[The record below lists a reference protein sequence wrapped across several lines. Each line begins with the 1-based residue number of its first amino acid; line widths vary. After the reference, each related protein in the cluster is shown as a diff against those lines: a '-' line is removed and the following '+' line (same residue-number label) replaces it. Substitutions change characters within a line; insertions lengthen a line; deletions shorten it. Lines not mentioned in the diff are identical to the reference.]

1 VGCPPADVLPRCYLA
16 SFPFKLPFSGN
27 MPSTLVSDV
36 SRTAGLTNSALPA
49 PGPPR
54 RQLHPPLSD
63 SSHPPRLTPGIRDV
77 RCETRYETVHVR
89 EQRQEVGRFG
99 RSHFS
104 TDETPRR
111 QPTVTPQQTCRHFTV
126 YGILQYRAVLYDMRT
141 MHGCCGAKTRRREHA
156 AAVVCALSLFVALVA
171 GSALRPHY
179 TTNALPEPGA
189 WTHAVEH
196 VQHGVN
202 EVQPVNATGTVIA
215 LKARG
220 SSRPVPISRK
230 PFRYVWM
237 THDLPSNWAPLSPH
251 SDWSVFP
258 KSFVSAQFQ
267 PRGAACAAFAGDSD
281 DRHTSTLFCILRC

>member
-1 VGCPPADVLPRCYLA
+1 VWL
-16 SFPFKLPFSGN
+16 
-27 MPSTLVSDV
+27 
-36 SRTAGLTNSALPA
+36 
-49 PGPPR
+49 
-54 RQLHPPLSD
+54 
-63 SSHPPRLTPGIRDV
+63 
-77 RCETRYETVHVR
+77 
-89 EQRQEVGRFG
+89 
-99 RSHFS
+99 
-104 TDETPRR
+104 
-111 QPTVTPQQTCRHFTV
+111 
-126 YGILQYRAVLYDMRT
+126 VLYAYCT
-141 MHGCCGAKTRRREHA
+141 MNGCRSAKTRRREHA
-156 AAVVCALSLFVALVA
+156 AAIVCALSLFVALVA

-179 TTNALPEPGA
+179 TTNTLPEPGA

-202 EVQPVNATGTVIA
+202 EFRPVNATGSLIA

-258 KSFVSAQFQ
+258 KSFDSAQFQ
-267 PRGAACAAFAGDSD
+267 PRGAPCAAFAGDCD